1 MKVMICEE
9 DASKAKVLT
18 DLLNVYKFKLITLTN
33 SGEFFRQVQNH
44 KPAIIILNE
53 NFSQKSKED
62 VIDKLRMNPVS
73 SKIPI
78 IFITNEKDA
87 EEEINKSGMD
97 SLVELMQEP
106 FKIKHLRHCV
116 DRWTTFRSLYVKPM
130 N

>member
-9 DASKAKVLT
+9 DTSKAKVLS

-33 SGEFFRQVQNH
+33 SGDFFRQVQNH
-44 KPAIIILNE
+44 KPAMIILNE
-53 NFSQKSKED
+53 KFSQKSRED
-62 VIDKLRMNPVS
+62 VISKLRTNPIS
-73 SKIPI
+73 SHIPVLVI
-78 IFITNEKDA
+78 SDSPDTNS
-87 EEEINKSGMD
+87 EINNFGTD
-97 SLVELMQEP
+97 ALVELMQEP

>member
-9 DASKAKVLT
+9 DTLKAKVLT

-78 IFITNEKDA
+78 IFITNEKGA
-87 EEEINKSGMD
+87 EEEINNSGMD
-97 SLVELMQEP
+97 SMVELMQEVC
-106 FKIKHLRHCV
+106 HV
-116 DRWTTFRSLYVKPM
+116 QY
-130 N
+130 

>member
-33 SGEFFRQVQNH
+33 SGEFYRQVQNH

-53 NFSQKSKED
+53 NFSQKSRED

-87 EEEINKSGMD
+87 EEQIHNSGED